1 MSLFSRIKEH
11 ISAFTQDSSPQRLAN
26 DEDDPAQI
34 EGLRAEMLNLMDE
47 AKIDVAAS
55 LRLRIRCAT
64 TLRSLWFMRS
74 DLMGVLSLIYGEAEA
89 RHQVELISAK
99 FRDALPSALRSR
111 PSPLGRT
118 D

>member
-1 MSLFSRIKEH
+1 MTLFSKLKER
-11 ISAFTQDSSPQRLAN
+11 ISAFAQDSSPQRLSN

-34 EGLRAEMLNLMDE
+34 EGLRADMLNLMDE
-47 AKIDVAAS
+47 AQLDSAAT

-74 DLMGVLSLIYGEAEA
+74 DLMGVLSLVHGEAEA
-89 RHQVELISAK
+89 RHQVELVSAK

-118 D
+118 N